1 MLWFIPNRYAV
12 VLKDTCRAAFSC
24 ALVSRRN
31 LKTPGLSISR
41 IFTEE
46 GPPVFLR
53 LSHSEVNP
61 APAGPQCRLRL
72 HLNTCIPDGYPPA
85 RFSGHGTLYR
95 VAANCSDPRIASGH
109 HGGGQC
115 DPQPLLWCSVP
126 AFCIPHTAGGSE
138 GTLYLPSASGCHS
151 RALRPAVLPPGGE
164 ACVSR
169 KTLSPA
175 QLASDSLGVH
185 KELLVAVA
193 SFIPP
198 TARAPCRNARRR

>member
-12 VLKDTCRAAFSC
+12 VLKDTCRASFSC

-95 VAANCSDPRIASGH
+95 VAANCSDPRIASGR

-126 AFCIPHTAGGSE
+126 AFYIPHTAGGSE
-138 GTLYLPSASGCHS
+138 GTLCLPSAIGCHS

-164 ACVSR
+164 AYVSR
-169 KTLSPA
+169 KTLFLVPQA
-175 QLASDSLGVH
+175 LDIRDVHRELLASLEWLSPP
-185 KELLVAVA
+185 
-193 SFIPP
+193 SF
-198 TARAPCRNARRR
+198 T